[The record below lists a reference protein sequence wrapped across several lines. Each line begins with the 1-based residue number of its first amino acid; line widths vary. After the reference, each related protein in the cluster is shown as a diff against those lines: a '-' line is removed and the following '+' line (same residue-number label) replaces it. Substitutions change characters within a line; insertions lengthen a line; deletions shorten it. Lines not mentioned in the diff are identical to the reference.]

1 MYNCIRLNHVLRRS
15 TRNLSG
21 RCTLNPMVHY
31 FQIRH
36 HSIMI
41 PTALGTQMCRDTME
55 DTTAVQVVIND
66 GSKAEKQLYM
76 Q

>member
-1 MYNCIRLNHVLRRS
+1 
-15 TRNLSG
+15 
-21 RCTLNPMVHY
+21 
-31 FQIRH
+31 
-36 HSIMI
+36 MI